1 MQQDMVKGYV
11 GCMAA
16 RMPSALAV
24 LAVALAGKN
33 LWAQNNETHQRF
45 TASAGG
51 GFTSVTGEQ
60 SGKRDRG
67 YHVEAGGGYFFSA
80 NLGVT
85 GNFLFS
91 SLGLSSAE
99 LSRSNQINGS
109 ASVIGVT
116 VDPTF
121 RFRIGR
127 GLSAY
132 VLAGGGY
139 VRRSV
144 ELTHNSIAQTVNIGG
159 TQVTLDPGFV
169 FFGPSQVTGTPI
181 SVRTTEGGGGFD
193 AGAGVNVLLPRT
205 RLRLFVEARYM
216 RGFTG
221 TSTTTIVPVTLG
233 IRW

>member
-1 MQQDMVKGYV
+1 
-11 GCMAA
+11 MAA